1 MTMMRKRGMG
11 AIGLSQSA
19 WLRLDVL
26 SSAFLVAAYSRDLL
40 SAKGKNVNFG
50 LSNNTWDRVDNAA
63 IGLAIVFAL
72 RSIVDVMEE
81 YEILFGKDTFFTGK
95 GLVATVATRYNEF

>member
-1 MTMMRKRGMG
+1 M
-11 AIGLSQSA
+11 
-19 WLRLDVL
+19 RLDVL

-40 SAKGKNVNFG
+40 SDKGKDVNFG
-50 LSNNTWDRVDNAA
+50 LSDRTWDRVDTAA
-63 IGLAIVFAL
+63 VGLAIAFAV

-81 YEILFGKDTFFTGK
+81 YEILFGKDTLFTGK

>member
-1 MTMMRKRGMG
+1 MNKKGMG
-11 AIGLSQSA
+11 AMGLSQSS
-19 WLRLDVL
+19 WLRLDAL

-40 SAKGKNVNFG
+40 SRKGKSVNFG
-50 LSNNTWDRVDNAA
+50 FSNQTWDRVDTAA
-63 IGLAIVFAL
+63 LVLAIAFAA

-95 GLVATVATRYNEF
+95 GLVATATTRFNEF